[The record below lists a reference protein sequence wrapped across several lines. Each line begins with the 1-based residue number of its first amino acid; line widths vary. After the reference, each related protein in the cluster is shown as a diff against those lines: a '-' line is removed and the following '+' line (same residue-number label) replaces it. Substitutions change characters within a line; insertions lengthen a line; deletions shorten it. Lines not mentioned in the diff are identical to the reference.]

1 MTEVSELVALLSKA
15 ERGYTKVLNR
25 SFQNAGYDLS
35 REQYELLEVLWE
47 QDHVNQQNISKR
59 LQKDKY
65 NVTKLLNTLQK
76 RGYVQRKMDKE
87 DKRSNFVV
95 LTEKGVES
103 RHTLR
108 QIVEQVHTDIS
119 FISARVE
126 VRDMGVEKVE
136 FAIDRL
142 RRVVGCELTGYRLK
156 FEIINLKL

>member
-1 MTEVSELVALLSKA
+1 MTEVSELVSLLSKA

-47 QDHVNQQNISKR
+47 RDHVNQQNISKR

-76 RGYVQRKMDKE
+76 RGYVQRKIDKE

-95 LTEKGVES
+95 LTEKGGDS
-103 RHTLR
+103 RHVLR

-119 FISARVE
+119 FTLSPQELKSAIWVLN
-126 VRDMGVEKVE
+126 K
-136 FAIDRL
+136 L
-142 RRVVGCELTGYRLK
+142 
-156 FEIINLKL
+156 NL

>member
-103 RHTLR
+103 RRELR
-108 QIVEQVHTDIS
+108 
-119 FISARVE
+119 
-126 VRDMGVEKVE
+126 
-136 FAIDRL
+136 
-142 RRVVGCELTGYRLK
+142 
-156 FEIINLKL
+156 

>member
-47 QDHVNQQNISKR
+47 RDHVNQQNISKR

-65 NVTKLLNTLQK
+65 NATKQLNTLQK
-76 RGYVQRKMDKE
+76 RGYVQRKIDKE

-95 LTEKGVES
+95 LTEKGVDS
-103 RHTLR
+103 RHVLR

-119 FISARVE
+119 FTLSPQELKSAIWVLN
-126 VRDMGVEKVE
+126 K
-136 FAIDRL
+136 L
-142 RRVVGCELTGYRLK
+142 
-156 FEIINLKL
+156 NL

>member
-47 QDHVNQQNISKR
+47 RDHVNQQNISKR

-65 NVTKLLNTLQK
+65 NVTKLLNTLQT
-76 RGYVQRKMDKE
+76 RGYVHRKIDKE

-95 LTEKGVES
+95 LTEKGVDS
-103 RHTLR
+103 RHVLR

-119 FISARVE
+119 FTLSPQELKSAIWVLN
-126 VRDMGVEKVE
+126 K
-136 FAIDRL
+136 L
-142 RRVVGCELTGYRLK
+142 
-156 FEIINLKL
+156 NL

>member
-95 LTEKGVES
+95 LTEGVES
-103 RHTLR
+103 RHALC

-119 FISARVE
+119 FTLSPQELKSAIWV
-126 VRDMGVEKVE
+126 
-136 FAIDRL
+136 
-142 RRVVGCELTGYRLK
+142 LK
-156 FEIINLKL
+156 KLNLQ

>member
-47 QDHVNQQNISKR
+47 RDHVNQKNISKL
-59 LQKDKY
+59 LQKEKY

-76 RGYVQRKMDKE
+76 RGYVQRKIDKE

-95 LTEKGVES
+95 LTEKGVDS
-103 RHTLR
+103 RHALR

-119 FISARVE
+119 FTLSPQELKSAIWVLN
-126 VRDMGVEKVE
+126 K
-136 FAIDRL
+136 L
-142 RRVVGCELTGYRLK
+142 
-156 FEIINLKL
+156 NL

>member
-76 RGYVQRKMDKE
+76 RGYVQRKM
-87 DKRSNFVV
+87 
-95 LTEKGVES
+95 
-103 RHTLR
+103 
-108 QIVEQVHTDIS
+108 EQVHTDIS
-119 FISARVE
+119 FTLSPQELKSAIWV
-126 VRDMGVEKVE
+126 
-136 FAIDRL
+136 
-142 RRVVGCELTGYRLK
+142 LK
-156 FEIINLKL
+156 KLNLQ

>member
-65 NVTKLLNTLQK
+65 NVTKLLNALQK
-76 RGYVQRKMDKE
+76 RGYVQPKIDKE
-87 DKRSNFVV
+87 DKQSTFLV
-95 LTEKGVES
+95 LPEIGVES

-119 FISARVE
+119 FTLSPQELKSAIWV
-126 VRDMGVEKVE
+126 
-136 FAIDRL
+136 
-142 RRVVGCELTGYRLK
+142 LK
-156 FEIINLKL
+156 KLNLQ

>member
-35 REQYELLEVLWE
+35 RELYELLEVLWE
-47 QDHVNQQNISKR
+47 RDHVNQQNISKR

-76 RGYVQRKMDKE
+76 RGYVQRKIDKK
-87 DKRSNFVV
+87 DKLSTFVE
-95 LTEKGVES
+95 LTEKGVDS
-103 RHTLR
+103 RHVLR

-119 FISARVE
+119 FTLTPQELKSAICVLN
-126 VRDMGVEKVE
+126 K
-136 FAIDRL
+136 L
-142 RRVVGCELTGYRLK
+142 
-156 FEIINLKL
+156 NL

>member
-1 MTEVSELVALLSKA
+1 MMEVRELVAILSKE

-95 LTEKGVES
+95 RTEKGVES

-108 QIVEQVHTDIS
+108 QSVEQVHTDIGFTLS
-119 FISARVE
+119 PQEFKSAIWV
-126 VRDMGVEKVE
+126 
-136 FAIDRL
+136 
-142 RRVVGCELTGYRLK
+142 LK
-156 FEIINLKL
+156 KLNLQ

>member
-1 MTEVSELVALLSKA
+1 MTEISELVALLSKA

-76 RGYVQRKMDKE
+76 RGYVQRKMDKD

-108 QIVEQVHTDIS
+108 QIVEQVHT
-119 FISARVE
+119 
-126 VRDMGVEKVE
+126 GVEKVE

>member
-103 RHTLR
+103 RHALC

-119 FISARVE
+119 FTLSPQELKSAIWV
-126 VRDMGVEKVE
+126 
-136 FAIDRL
+136 
-142 RRVVGCELTGYRLK
+142 LK
-156 FEIINLKL
+156 KLNLQ

>member
-47 QDHVNQQNISKR
+47 RDHVNQQNIAKR
-59 LQKDKY
+59 LQKDEY

-76 RGYVQRKMDKE
+76 RGYAQRKIDKE

-95 LTEKGVES
+95 LTEKGVDS
-103 RHTLR
+103 RHALR

-119 FISARVE
+119 FTLSPQELKSAIWVLN
-126 VRDMGVEKVE
+126 K
-136 FAIDRL
+136 L
-142 RRVVGCELTGYRLK
+142 
-156 FEIINLKL
+156 NL

>member
-119 FISARVE
+119 VTLSPQELKSAIWV
-126 VRDMGVEKVE
+126 
-136 FAIDRL
+136 
-142 RRVVGCELTGYRLK
+142 LK
-156 FEIINLKL
+156 KLNLQ

>member
-47 QDHVNQQNISKR
+47 RDHVNQQNISKR

-76 RGYVQRKMDKE
+76 RGCLLYTSPSPRD
-87 DKRSNFVV
+87 RC
-95 LTEKGVES
+95 LS
-103 RHTLR
+103 RMP
-108 QIVEQVHTDIS
+108 S
-119 FISARVE
+119 SA
-126 VRDMGVEKVE
+126 
-136 FAIDRL
+136 
-142 RRVVGCELTGYRLK
+142 
-156 FEIINLKL
+156 

>member
-47 QDHVNQQNISKR
+47 RDHVNQQNISKR

-76 RGYVQRKMDKE
+76 RGYVQRKIDKE

-95 LTEKGVES
+95 LTEKGVDS
-103 RHTLR
+103 RHVLR
-108 QIVEQVHTDIS
+108 QIVEQGHTEIS
-119 FISARVE
+119 FTLSPQELKSAIWVLN
-126 VRDMGVEKVE
+126 K
-136 FAIDRL
+136 L
-142 RRVVGCELTGYRLK
+142 
-156 FEIINLKL
+156 NL

>member
-47 QDHVNQQNISKR
+47 RDHVNQQNISKR

-76 RGYVQRKMDKE
+76 RGYVQRKIDKE

-95 LTEKGVES
+95 LTEKGVDS
-103 RHTLR
+103 RHVLR
-108 QIVEQVHTDIS
+108 QVHTDIS
-119 FISARVE
+119 FTLSPQELKSAIWVLN
-126 VRDMGVEKVE
+126 K
-136 FAIDRL
+136 L
-142 RRVVGCELTGYRLK
+142 
-156 FEIINLKL
+156 NL

>member
-76 RGYVQRKMDKE
+76 RGYVQRKMDKD

-95 LTEKGVES
+95 LTEKMETVFKRIAEE
-103 RHTLR
+103 
-108 QIVEQVHTDIS
+108 QITKKVK
-119 FISARVE
+119 
-126 VRDMGVEKVE
+126 DM
-136 FAIDRL
+136 AQS
-142 RRVVGCELTGYRLK
+142 
-156 FEIINLKL
+156 NAS

>member
-47 QDHVNQQNISKR
+47 REHVNQQNISKR
-59 LQKDKY
+59 VQKDKY

-76 RGYVQRKMDKE
+76 RRYVQRKIDKE

-95 LTEKGVES
+95 LTEKGVDS
-103 RHTLR
+103 RHVLR

-119 FISARVE
+119 FTLSPQELKSAIWVLN
-126 VRDMGVEKVE
+126 K
-136 FAIDRL
+136 L
-142 RRVVGCELTGYRLK
+142 
-156 FEIINLKL
+156 NL

>member
-1 MTEVSELVALLSKA
+1 
-15 ERGYTKVLNR
+15 
-25 SFQNAGYDLS
+25 
-35 REQYELLEVLWE
+35 
-47 QDHVNQQNISKR
+47 
-59 LQKDKY
+59 
-65 NVTKLLNTLQK
+65 
-76 RGYVQRKMDKE
+76 MDKD

-119 FISARVE
+119 FTLSPQELKSAH
-126 VRDMGVEKVE
+126 MGVEKVE